1 MTGSA
6 YLVPLP
12 LSPYLFFA
20 QPHWL
25 PCCLEHTN
33 MLLLIEPLNFF
44 HLPGMLSH
52 HIFTYLIDSLG
63 LFLAEFTLLTCLHF
77 VDNAY
82 YLKVYN
88 LLLNYVS
95 ADTKVNATYL
105 QRYLF
110 IEVCQD
116 TFSKRRAS
124 CFTLILH
131 H

>member
-1 MTGSA
+1 
-6 YLVPLP
+6 
-12 LSPYLFFA
+12 
-20 QPHWL
+20 
-25 PCCLEHTN
+25 

-52 HIFTYLIDSLG
+52 HIFTYLTASLG
-63 LFLAEFTLLTCLHF
+63 LFLAEFTLLPCLHF

-82 YLKVYN
+82 YVKVYN